1 MFRLSKQALLAAS
14 AALLMCG
21 CASLKPGWTELPP
34 AAGNQDSSAQVARAE
49 ALFRDADTQEKLS
62 EVIAAYAV
70 ALELDSDNYEILVGL
85 CETHILEAAAYASSK
100 KEKKTGYRLG
110 IGYCDRAMYTNP
122 EFRDLVDRG
131 VSLGDAVGTLTER
144 EAKAMILWVTGVS
157 YYFKECLGGISRLYS
172 YRLIMRTEPFLDRMM
187 EIDPDYLNGVV
198 HFSRGIYY
206 LGLPKF
212 AGGDRELSAELMNRA
227 EEVGPDSMLVRWGRA
242 KYYYFETNDRGGFER
257 DLRWVVQQDPRESST
272 PYAWNVYFQ
281 RDGITLLENVE
292 QLF

>member
-1 MFRLSKQALLAAS
+1 MIRFSKQALLAAS
-14 AALLMCG
+14 AALLMGG

-34 AAGNQDSSAQVARAE
+34 TAGNQDSSAQVARAE

-62 EVIAAYAV
+62 EVIAAYEV
-70 ALELDSDNYEILVGL
+70 ALEFDSDNYEILVGL
-85 CETHILEAAAYASSK
+85 CEANILEAAAYTSSK
-100 KEKKTGYRLG
+100 SQKKSRYKLG

-122 EFRDLVDRG
+122 EFRDLVDQG
-131 VSLGDAVGTLTER
+131 VSMSDAVWTLTER
-144 EAKAMILWVTGVS
+144 EAEAMIFWVTGVS
-157 YYFKECLGGISRLYS
+157 YYFKECLGGISRLSS

-187 EIDPDYLNGVV
+187 EIDPDYLQGVV

-227 EEVGPDSMLVRWGRA
+227 EEVGPGSMLIRWGRA

-281 RDGITLLENVE
+281 RDGIILLENVE